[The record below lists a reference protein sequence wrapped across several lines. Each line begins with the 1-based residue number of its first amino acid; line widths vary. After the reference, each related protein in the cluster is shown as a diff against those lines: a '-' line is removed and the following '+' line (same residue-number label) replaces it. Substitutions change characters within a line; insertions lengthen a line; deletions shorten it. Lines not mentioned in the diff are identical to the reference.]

1 MKIKIFKFKKVT
13 STNDVA
19 IKLIKK
25 KNKTVGCVH
34 ASEQTKGRGTYGKK
48 WISNKGN
55 LFASFFFPIKK
66 NIPHFKDFIIINSFI
81 VSRVLKN
88 IYNIKDIKIKLP
100 NDILIKKKKNKITKE
115 ILIKKKKICGIL
127 QEIITFKKKE
137 FFIVGIG
144 LNTQS
149 SPFIKKYKTTNLFK
163 ETEKNIKVQEI
174 IKLIAAAYEN
184 FFLNL
189 NLKKYNKYKK
199 KADLLASK

>member
-55 LFASFFFPIKK
+55 LFVSFFFPIKK

-100 NDILIKKKKNKITKE
+100 ND

>member
-19 IKLIKK
+19 INLIKK

-100 NDILIKKKKNKITKE
+100 NDILIKKKK
-115 ILIKKKKICGIL
+115 ICGIL

-163 ETEKNIKVQEI
+163 ETEKNIKVQQI

-199 KADLLASK
+199 KADLLALK

>member
-66 NIPHFKDFIIINSFI
+66 NIPYFKDFIIINSFI

-100 NDILIKKKKNKITKE
+100 NDILIKKKK
-115 ILIKKKKICGIL
+115 ICGIL

-144 LNTQS
+144 LNIQS

-163 ETEKNIKVQEI
+163 ETKKNIKVQEI
-174 IKLIAAAYEN
+174 IKLIAVAYEN

>member
-1 MKIKIFKFKKVT
+1 MRIKIFKFKKVT

-19 IKLIKK
+19 INLIKK

-34 ASEQTKGRGTYGKK
+34 ASEQTKGRGRYGKK

-55 LFASFFFPIKK
+55 LFVSFFFPIKK
-66 NIPHFKDFIIINSFI
+66 NIPHFKYFIIINSFI

-88 IYNIKDIKIKLP
+88 IYNINDIKIKLP
-100 NDILIKKKKNKITKE
+100 ND

-149 SPFIKKYKTTNLFK
+149 NPFIKKYKTTNLFK

-199 KADLLASK
+199 KADLFASK

>member
-55 LFASFFFPIKK
+55 LFASFFFPIKE
-66 NIPHFKDFIIINSFI
+66 NIPHLKDFIIINSFI

-100 NDILIKKKKNKITKE
+100 NDILIKKKK
-115 ILIKKKKICGIL
+115 ICGIL

-149 SPFIKKYKTTNLFK
+149 NPFIKKYKTTNLFK

>member
-1 MKIKIFKFKKVT
+1 
-13 STNDVA
+13 
-19 IKLIKK
+19 
-25 KNKTVGCVH
+25 
-34 ASEQTKGRGTYGKK
+34 
-48 WISNKGN
+48 
-55 LFASFFFPIKK
+55 
-66 NIPHFKDFIIINSFI
+66 

-100 NDILIKKKKNKITKE
+100 NDILIKKKK
-115 ILIKKKKICGIL
+115 ICEIL